1 MVSDMVTNM
10 ELDMVADME
19 VDKVTGKVAGMVTD
33 NNKKWPTWNWPWWL
47 TSNHSIYEVV

>member
-1 MVSDMVTNM
+1 
-10 ELDMVADME
+10 MVADME
-19 VDKVTGKVAGMVTD
+19 VDKVTDKVAGMVTD

>member
-10 ELDMVADME
+10 ELNMVADME

-33 NNKKWPTWNWPWWL
+33 KKWPTSNWPWWL